1 MNLTIVRTIS
11 YGTQRISF
19 TVIYSDRKTLEIAVH
34 PNQSVIVKAPRD
46 ASLEIVDQKVKTR
59 AHWILKQQHYFS
71 QFYPRTP
78 SRQYIGG
85 ETHLYLGKQYRLK
98 IQADS
103 QLSVKLKGQFL
114 TITTTEP
121 NNPDMTRKL
130 LEKWYLERAKFKF
143 EERLDSCFTTFK
155 SLNYHRPTLQIRNL
169 SKRWGSLTKKGTI
182 ILNRDLIRASSRYI
196 DYVITHELCH
206 LKYPNH
212 SANFYRFLSSIMPDW
227 EIRKSKLEQMLV

>member
-1 MNLTIVRTIS
+1 MNLTVSRTIT
-11 YGTQRISF
+11 YGTQTINFS
-19 TVIYSDRKTLEIAVH
+19 VIYGDRKTLEIAVH
-34 PNQSVIVKAPRD
+34 PDQSVIVKAPRH
-46 ASLEIVDQKVKTR
+46 SSPEIIDQTVKTR

-85 ETHLYLGKQYRLK
+85 ETHLYLGRQYRLK
-98 IQADS
+98 IQDDS
-103 QLSVKLKGQFL
+103 QPSVKLKGQFL
-114 TITTTEP
+114 TIMTSEP
-121 NNPDMTRKL
+121 NNSEMTRKL

-143 EERLDSCFTTFK
+143 EERLDSCFTAFK
-155 SLNYHRPTLQIRNL
+155 SLDCNRPTLQIRTL
-169 SKRWGSLTKKGTI
+169 SKRWGSLTLKGSI
-182 ILNRDLIRASSRYI
+182 ILNRDLIRASSRHI

>member
-169 SKRWGSLTKKGTI
+169 SKRWGSLTQKGTI